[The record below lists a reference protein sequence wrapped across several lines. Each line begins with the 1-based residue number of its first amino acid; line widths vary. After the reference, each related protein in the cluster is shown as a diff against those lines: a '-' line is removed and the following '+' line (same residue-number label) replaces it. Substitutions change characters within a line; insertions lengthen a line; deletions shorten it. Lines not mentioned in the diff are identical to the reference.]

1 MIKENDE
8 ESIATEKKDEE
19 DEDSDE
25 ELGRSEVEINL
36 EHVSVRSVKSTASAK
51 QKAILSP
58 EEVKKIQAKAGADKE
73 KAALKEHEEQAIK
86 LNMRTM
92 QGAKEAIKFKMRI
105 FDYAYNFSTD
115 QMEQYDEEFVE

>member
-1 MIKENDE
+1 MIRENDE

-19 DEDSDE
+19 EEDSDE

-58 EEVKKIQAKAGADKE
+58 EEVKKIQEEADAAERE
-73 KAALKEHEEQAIK
+73 KAAVKKHE
-86 LNMRTM
+86 
-92 QGAKEAIKFKMRI
+92 
-105 FDYAYNFSTD
+105 
-115 QMEQYDEEFVE
+115 